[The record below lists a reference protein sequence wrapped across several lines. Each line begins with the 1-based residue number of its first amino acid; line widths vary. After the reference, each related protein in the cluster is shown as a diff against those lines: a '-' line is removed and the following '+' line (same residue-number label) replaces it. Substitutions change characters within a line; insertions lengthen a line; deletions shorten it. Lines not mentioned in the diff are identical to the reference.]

1 MVNMKAAIWAA
12 LAATIMCL
20 SSYAAANPA
29 SERMLAKAE
38 DILRGENVIPDK
50 EFVNSAGINKPT
62 EQTWAF
68 STICKLA
75 EKPADIFRR
84 LAESGSYFGMIG
96 LRKYNPELFREMMGE
111 FRGEPIVYL
120 VSHDAFVMEEAPDF
134 LNSLLR
140 DEKSSVFERL
150 IWTDI
155 PDWSKTV
162 RVRQP
167 GKNP

>member
-20 SSYAAANPA
+20 SCYAAADPA

-96 LRKYNPELFREMMGE
+96 LRKYNPELFREMMSE
-111 FRGEPIVYL
+111 FRGEQIVYL

-134 LNSLLR
+134 LSSLLR

-155 PDWSKTV
+155 PDWTKTV